1 MSSVI
6 ACPSCQKQLK
16 VPDEYIGR
24 NVKCP
29 GCKETFTA
37 QVEAQSAPPPAA
49 EEIVEKPR
57 KKPAPPPEEEEDEAP
72 RPAKRRPAEVV
83 DDDEDEER
91 PSRRSR
97 RGGSS
102 MAPHRGQL
110 ILILGI
116 ASLAGSIIVGALA
129 FFIGPV
135 AWYLGNVDLKAM
147 NEGRMDPEGR
157 GNTQIGKICGII
169 ATVLLILSF
178 LAICIFGVLWIVIV
192 GAAVSNAPKH

>member
-37 QVEAQSAPPPAA
+37 QVEAKSAPPPAP

-57 KKPAPPPEEEEDEAP
+57 KKLAPPPEQEEDEAP

-83 DDDEDEER
+83 DDDEGEER
-91 PSRRSR
+91 PSRRR
-97 RGGSS
+97 RGGG
-102 MAPHRGQL
+102 ALEPHRGVL
-110 ILILGI
+110 ILLLGI
-116 ASLAGSIIVGALA
+116 GALV
-129 FFIGPV
+129 FIPLLGPV
-135 AWYLGNVDLKAM
+135 AWILGNMDLKAM
-147 NEGRMDPEGR
+147 DAGRMDPEGR
-157 GNTQIGKICGII
+157 GMTQIGKITGII
-169 ATVLLILSF
+169 ATVLMILSI
-178 LAICIFGVLWIVIV
+178 LSICLI
-192 GAAVSNAPKH
+192 GAFIILGGIMASAKH

>member
-1 MSSVI
+1 
-6 ACPSCQKQLK
+6 

-37 QVEAQSAPPPAA
+37 QVEAQSAPPPPPAR

-57 KKPAPPPEEEEDEAP
+57 KKAAPPPEEEEEEAP
-72 RPAKRRPAEVV
+72 RPAKRRAAEVV

-97 RGGSS
+97 RGGGA

-116 ASLAGSIIVGALA
+116 ASLAGSVIVGALS

-135 AWYLGNVDLKAM
+135 AWYLANVDLKAM

-157 GNTQIGKICGII
+157 SNTQIGKVCGII
-169 ATVLLILSF
+169 ATVLLILSV
-178 LAICIFGVLWIVIV
+178 LAICVIGVLWIAIV